1 MIFYLNWHRNYSH
14 LPNKWGGS
22 NNRGG
27 WKVSKMGR
35 VKMHLINR
43 ERGKFPKRGG
53 RRSMYLIKGEK
64 GNASHKNEGI
74 YPKKWRSNR

>member
-1 MIFYLNWHRNYSH
+1 MSFVILRKRGDHKRENSKYDVNIMLDKKFECKCMYSH

-53 RRSMYLIKGEK
+53 RRST
-64 GNASHKNEGI
+64 
-74 YPKKWRSNR
+74 